1 MVEKWCESFET
12 HSGGVPSM
20 TMLWMLNL
28 AARENGIRSDRLC
41 DFARMSEFGGHTAV
55 KSMWKSSGILRC
67 VL

>member
-28 AARENGIRSDRLC
+28 AARENGIRSDMIGFVISPGCRSL
-41 DFARMSEFGGHTAV
+41 G
-55 KSMWKSSGILRC
+55 GILQ
-67 VL
+67 